1 MNPEQSFAQN
11 RLLQLAEQLLKET
24 SITGDLVFFADED
37 EGGISGATW
46 RFEDE
51 GHTLLKDSGF
61 KFMLMELLDSLVLR
75 RASEESTD
83 TLNGVIHLEKSS
95 PSIQWL
101 TADEAEKKV
110 EQTDSR

>member
-46 RFEDE
+46 RFED
-51 GHTLLKDSGF
+51 GDHTLLKDSGF
-61 KFMLMELLDSLVLR
+61 KCMLMELLDSLIHH
-75 RASEESTD
+75 RASEKSTD